1 MATHKTDSNDQESA
15 FRRPRLHGELLATS
29 LLAILRDWNAHGYQL
44 GKRLGDL
51 GLPPFDSGTIYRT
64 LRQLEQDGLISSFW
78 DLSASGPARRRYS
91 ITKAGETFLS
101 TWIDVLQRYQRLL
114 QSAAAERRQVLE
126 DDEAGA
132 DDDRT
137 QEPL

>member
-1 MATHKTDSNDQESA
+1 MANNNTDSNEQEGR
-15 FRRPRLHGELLATS
+15 FRAKPRLHGEFLATS
-29 LLAILRDWNAHGYQL
+29 LLAMLRDWNAHGYQL
-44 GKRLGDL
+44 AKRLGDL

-101 TWIDVLQRYQRLL
+101 TWIDVLQRVQGLF
-114 QSAAAERRQVLE
+114 QSASAAQRAKL
-126 DDEAGA
+126 DEKEEGKSG
-132 DDDRT
+132 
-137 QEPL
+137 E